1 MADISH
7 LHLLPKLTF
16 DVKDFP
22 PAVIVIHYL
31 RPCIM
36 TNNASSSEKHPE
48 TAGPANIVPLIPPT
62 DANLVTL
69 DGLDDP
75 HNPKNWSA
83 RKKWLAFVPMS
94 MFNLLSSMYSA
105 TVAPALLAIGEDLGF
120 PSNTLLILS
129 LSVFFLGTAIVPLFT
144 APVSEMIGRV
154 PVLLTMNVVYIV
166 FNTACGAAK
175 SPTQLIIFRFLAGLG
190 AAGPY
195 GVSIPTLPPNY
206 LQYLT
211 PEI

>member
-1 MADISH
+1 M
-7 LHLLPKLTF
+7 LKN
-16 DVKDFP
+16 FP

-48 TAGPANIVPLIPPT
+48 TAGPGNIVPLIPPT
-62 DANLVTL
+62 DPNLVTL
-69 DGLDDP
+69 DGPDNP

-94 MFNLLSSMYSA
+94 MFNLLSSMSSA
-105 TVAPALLAIGEDLGF
+105 TVAPGLSAIGEDLGF

-154 PVLLTMNVVYIV
+154 PVPLTMNVVYIV

-195 GVSIPTLPPNY
+195 WR
-206 LQYLT
+206 QYPHT
-211 PEI
+211 AS